1 MPKARFTGQ
10 AICRFLLQ
18 LKPFVANVQQMHKS
32 NIAKLTNTL
41 PLQTNGGVHESQSG
55 RSCRQYNLPQP

>member
-1 MPKARFTGQ
+1 MPNGDLAEQ
-10 AICRFLLQ
+10 VICRFLLQ

-55 RSCRQYNLPQP
+55 RSCRRYNQLLP